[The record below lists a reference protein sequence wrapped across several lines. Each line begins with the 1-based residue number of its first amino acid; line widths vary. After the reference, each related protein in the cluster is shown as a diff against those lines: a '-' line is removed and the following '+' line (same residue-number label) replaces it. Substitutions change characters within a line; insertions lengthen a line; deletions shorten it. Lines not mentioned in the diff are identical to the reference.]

1 MDFDAI
7 TQLISSVGFPI
18 ACTVFMGFFIYK
30 FSNTV
35 MTYNKE
41 REDKLYEMIGRLQ
54 GELDK
59 LEDSLSDYVTVLGK
73 LRDDVNVIKEDIRGL
88 KE

>member
-1 MDFDAI
+1 MEFDAI

-18 ACTVFMGFFIYK
+18 ACTVFMGLFIYK

-35 MTYNKE
+35 MSYNKE

-54 GELDK
+54 NELDK

-73 LRDDVNVIKEDIRGL
+73 LRDDVNVIKDDIRCL

>member
-1 MDFDAI
+1 MEFDII

-18 ACTVFMGFFIYK
+18 ACTVFMGLFIYK

-35 MTYNKE
+35 MSYNKE

-54 GELDK
+54 NELDK

-73 LRDDVNVIKEDIRGL
+73 LRDDVNVIKDDIRCL